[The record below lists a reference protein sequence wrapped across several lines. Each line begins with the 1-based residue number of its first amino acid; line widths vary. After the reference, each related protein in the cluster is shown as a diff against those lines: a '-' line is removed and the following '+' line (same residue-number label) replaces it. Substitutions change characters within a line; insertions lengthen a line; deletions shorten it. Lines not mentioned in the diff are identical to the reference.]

1 MKSTSNRLALLLSSA
16 AFGAAV
22 MSLAAPAQAGTGT
35 VILEGSDAIGYHCG
49 FGEAGACTY
58 MNQVWSAIGGASPKP
73 IAAVGDFH
81 FGDPGNIAAT
91 TSHTVDFFTGFGT
104 GNADLAAASAAAGGN
119 LTKYA
124 AIYFTGAGGCCDS
137 NPAEVA
143 GFQSAILSYVGAGG
157 TVMIGNY
164 DGDSGWDFLVGA
176 SGDANAHVAGV
187 NGGSPAS
194 SECSDGETVTALGIA
209 NGFTQ
214 PPAISCW
221 THQTYSESFF
231 GTLGFGN
238 SFFDGPP
245 GFATDPS
252 FGPSSSLLSRGLT
265 ITGGGGFSVTPE
277 PATWAMM
284 LVGFGGLG
292 AMLRRRRH
300 AAMATA

>member
-1 MKSTSNRLALLLSSA
+1 MKTTTNRLSLMFASA

-22 MSLAAPAQAGTGT
+22 MSFAAPAQAGTGT
-35 VILEGSDAIGYHCG
+35 IILEGSDAIGYHCSAG
-49 FGEAGACTY
+49 TPGACTY
-58 MNQVWSAIGGASPKP
+58 MNQVWSAIGGSSSKA
-73 IAAVGDFH
+73 IAAVGDFT
-81 FGDPGNIAAT
+81 FGDASNIAAT
-91 TSHTVDFFTGFGT
+91 TTHAVDWFSGGNLGT
-104 GNADLAAASAAAGGN
+104 ASAAAGGD

-137 NPAEVA
+137 NPAAVA
-143 GFQSAILSYVGAGG
+143 GMQAQLLAYVGAGG

-187 NGGSPAS
+187 NGGSPAG
-194 SECSDGETVTALGIA
+194 SECSDGESVTALGLA

-214 PPAISCW
+214 PPAIGCW
-221 THQTYSESFF
+221 THQTYAENFF

-245 GFATDPS
+245 GFATDPD
-252 FGPSSSLLSRGLT
+252 FGPSSSLLSKGLT
-265 ITGGGGFSVTPE
+265 ITGGGGFSGTPE

-292 AMLRRRRH
+292 AMLRQRRR
-300 AAMATA
+300 AAMTVA